1 MMNHIS
7 KDLIGSAAAFF
18 KVLGDETRMKI
29 LCTIADS
36 EVCVNDIAEAVDMTK
51 SAVSHQL
58 KLLKDDDLVKSRREG
73 KNIFY
78 SLDDQHV
85 IDMLDIAFVHITHKN
100 HGAGCSCSCCRN
112 AQESLNVQE
121 SQNTQESWGSR

>member
-1 MMNHIS
+1 MNHIS
-7 KDLIGSAAAFF
+7 KKLIGSAAAFF

-29 LCTIADS
+29 LCTIADN
-36 EVCVNDIAEAVDMTK
+36 EVCVNDIAEAVNMTK

-78 SLDDQHV
+78 SLDDQQV
-85 IDMLDIAFVHITHKN
+85 MDILDIAFVHITHKN
-100 HGAGCSCSCCRN
+100 HAAGCTCSCCHD
-112 AQESLNVQE
+112 
-121 SQNTQESWGSR
+121 TQKNQDSEG